1 MVKTINSEVATLL
14 LIGALLTILGLYW
27 NFQNLS
33 RAHEVNTEIGDL
45 RNNEIAYTLIEFI
58 GVAVIFIGT
67 TRGLLKRSDIMAN
80 KFVNIMD
87 VFTGLVKKEMEVI
100 DDKGRQRNLSDIEE
114 KSKKF
119 KSELRDLRRL

>member
-1 MVKTINSEVATLL
+1 MVKTINTEVATLL

-27 NFQNLS
+27 NFQNLDI
-33 RAHEVNTEIGDL
+33 AHERNNDLNVL
-45 RNNEIAYTLIEFI
+45 RNNEIAYSLLQFI
-58 GVAVIFIGT
+58 GVAIIFIGA
-67 TRGLLKRSDIMAN
+67 TRGLLKRSDVMAN

-114 KSKKF
+114 KSRKF